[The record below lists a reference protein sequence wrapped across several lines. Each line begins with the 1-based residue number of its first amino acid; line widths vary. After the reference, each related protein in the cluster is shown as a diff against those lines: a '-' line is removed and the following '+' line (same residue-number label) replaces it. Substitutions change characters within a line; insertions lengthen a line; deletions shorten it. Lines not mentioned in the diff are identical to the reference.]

1 MLLPMLACPPLFLYG
16 GASLARSGIANHV
29 LAVPLS
35 AMLKMAE
42 AVAAAPASRA
52 QGRELNEAPVMQ
64 HAWLAGGD

>member
-16 GASLARSGIANHV
+16 GASLARGGIANHV

-35 AMLKMAE
+35 TMLKMAE
-42 AVAAAPASRA
+42 AVRTCASRA